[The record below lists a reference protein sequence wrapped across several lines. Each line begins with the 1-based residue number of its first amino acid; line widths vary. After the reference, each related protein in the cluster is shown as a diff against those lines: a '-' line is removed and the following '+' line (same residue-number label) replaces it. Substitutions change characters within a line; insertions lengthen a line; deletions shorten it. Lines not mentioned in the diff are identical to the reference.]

1 MRNSYKLILVG
12 LLVVPFLAAATAR
25 GADTPAEAVM
35 NLRDSLVDNDQDAFV
50 ACFDVDEPQQ
60 KVLGAF
66 FGFAQSLKNFDEKV
80 VAAFG
85 EEAASVFRED
95 GPPNPFGELADLT
108 EDDLIIEE
116 DGDTATVRKVDDDDD
131 DDPLQL
137 VRTDGDWLIVFDDAP
152 TSEEE
157 AEAATKMLAA
167 MATVMDDAAEA
178 AGQPDMT
185 PEALQEKIGV
195 DMISVMMEMAAE
207 MEEANAE
214 GDDDDDDDFD
224 DDDDDVDDEDDD

>member
-1 MRNSYKLILVG
+1 
-12 LLVVPFLAAATAR
+12 
-25 GADTPAEAVM
+25 M

-50 ACFDVDEPQQ
+50 ACSDVDEQQ
-60 KVLGAF
+60 EKVLGAF

-85 EEAASVFRED
+85 EEAAALFRED

-116 DGDTATVRKVDDDDD
+116 DGDTATVRKVDDEDEDE

-137 VRTDGDWLIVFDDAP
+137 VREDGDWLIVFDDAP

-157 AEAATKMLAA
+157 AEAATKMLGA
-167 MATVMDDAAEA
+167 MAKVMDDAAEA
-178 AGQPDMT
+178 ADDPDMT

-207 MEEANAE
+207 REQANAAE
-214 GDDDDDDDFD
+214 GDG
-224 DDDDDVDDEDDD
+224 DEADEE